1 MFLDQFTWLDRRQAL
16 QRVAVGMI
24 MEDLFEVAEDRH
36 YRQFLP
42 LLLHSGLPF

>member
-1 MFLDQFTWLDRRQAL
+1 MFLDQFSWLDGRRAL
-16 QRVAVGMI
+16 QRVAVDMLT
-24 MEDLFEVAEDRH
+24 EDLFEAAEDRH